1 MNYVIAFATSAMLGL
16 YALII
21 QECLNNPEW

>member
-1 MNYVIAFATSAMLGL
+1 MNYVIAFATSAVIGL

-21 QECLNNPEW
+21 RQCLSNPEW